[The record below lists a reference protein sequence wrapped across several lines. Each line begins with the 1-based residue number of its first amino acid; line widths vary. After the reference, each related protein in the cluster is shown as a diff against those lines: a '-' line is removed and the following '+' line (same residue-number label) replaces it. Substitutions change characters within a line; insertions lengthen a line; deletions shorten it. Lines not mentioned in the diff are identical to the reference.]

1 MSKLIEAHAAA
12 MRVGPRQAV
21 VGVVNSF
28 GSRDG
33 TIDDVPPERHG
44 ALTTALHGMA
54 NATPREFAMT
64 MAAFSGKPPTPS
76 APTLDDVRRDAFSRI
91 GSPEAEPA
99 KPPQSIDE
107 KSVWAKWNR
116 PNGKTLGDEHQ

>member
-1 MSKLIEAHAAA
+1 MSKLDEAHAAA

-21 VGVVNSF
+21 VGVINSF

-33 TIDDVPPERHG
+33 TIDDVPAANHG
-44 ALTTALHGMA
+44 ALIKALHGMA

-64 MAAFSGKPPTPS
+64 QAAFSGKPPTPS
-76 APTLDDVRRDAFSRI
+76 APTMDDVRRDAFSRF

-99 KPPQSIDE
+99 KPPVTLDSAAIF
-107 KSVWAKWNR
+107 KKWNR
-116 PNGKTLGDEHQ
+116 PNGKTLGDEA